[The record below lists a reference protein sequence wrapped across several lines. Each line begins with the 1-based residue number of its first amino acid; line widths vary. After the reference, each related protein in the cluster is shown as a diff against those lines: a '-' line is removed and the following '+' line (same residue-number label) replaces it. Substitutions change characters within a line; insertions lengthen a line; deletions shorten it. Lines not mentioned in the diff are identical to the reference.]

1 MLGRIRSFLAVI
13 EEGSVN
19 RAAMRLG
26 VAQPTISRHLQSLEQ
41 EFGGALFERRTNG
54 MGPTDLGYF
63 VRDKFIPLLKD
74 YDLARAEVTAFA
86 QGRQGQ
92 LRVGYIGSAAAKFV
106 NPAAAVLK
114 REFPALKLLWLD
126 QTPSEQ
132 LAALRAGQIDLA
144 VIGQEGAALGGEF
157 YQRCRARLRVCVA
170 LPSDHPL
177 AARDSF
183 PLLELKSETFIG
195 VSESAVPGRN
205 RWIGQLCAKAGFRP
219 RFVAETTNISETFT
233 LIASDR
239 AVALLPDYL
248 QTAAPPGVAFC
259 RLSDPW
265 ARWELFV
272 LRQRGRGSAAARRL
286 VELIGCSP
294 AATRAPVSPHAESQ
308 GRRAAS

>member
-1 MLGRIRSFLAVI
+1 MRSFLAVI

-41 EFGGALFERRTNG
+41 EIGGALFERRTNG
-54 MGPTDLGYF
+54 MGPTDLAYF
-63 VRDKFIPLLKD
+63 VRDKFVPLLKD
-74 YDLARAEVTAFA
+74 YDLARAEVAAFA

-92 LRVGYIGSAAAKFV
+92 LRVGYIGSAAARFL
-106 NPAAAVLK
+106 NPAAVALK
-114 REFPALKLLWLD
+114 REFPNLKLLWFD

-132 LAALRAGQIDLA
+132 LAALRAGQIDVA

-157 YQRCRARLRVCVA
+157 YQRCRARLHVCVA
-170 LPSDHPL
+170 LPADHAL
-177 AARDSF
+177 AARRVFS
-183 PLLELKSETFIG
+183 LAELKSETFIG
-195 VSESAVPGRN
+195 VDESAVPGRN
-205 RWIGQLCAKAGFRP
+205 RWIGRLCAKVGFRP
-219 RFVAETTNISETFT
+219 RIAAETTNITETFT
-233 LIASDR
+233 LIASER

-248 QTAAPPGVAFC
+248 QAAAAPPGVAFC

-286 VELIGCSP
+286 VELIG
-294 AATRAPVSPHAESQ
+294 R
-308 GRRAAS
+308 